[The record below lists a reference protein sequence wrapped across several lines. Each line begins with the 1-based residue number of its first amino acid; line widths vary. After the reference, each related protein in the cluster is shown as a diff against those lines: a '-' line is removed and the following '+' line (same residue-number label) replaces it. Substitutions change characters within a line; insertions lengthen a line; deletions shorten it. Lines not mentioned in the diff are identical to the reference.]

1 MLGKRTGRFHPWIEV
16 ERLRLFEVI
25 RGKLQPVVEGSLRV
39 KLGGRT
45 EYVAAE
51 GEGPV
56 RTLFMVLKDA
66 LLEEEA
72 GLGELAGYVRALSL
86 KAVRVRTF
94 YPRGTRELKARVTIT
109 LADGERSF
117 TTIGIS
123 GDLIQAVWQA
133 LLDGMEYGLYTEAE
147 RRNLVLS

>member
-1 MLGKRTGRFHPWIEV
+1 MLGKLTGCFRPWIEV
-16 ERLRLFEVI
+16 ERPRRFEVI
-25 RGKLQPVVEGSLRV
+25 RGKLQPVVEASLRV
-39 KLGGRT
+39 KLGGGP
-45 EYVAAE
+45 ECVAAE

-66 LLEEEA
+66 LLEEGA
-72 GLGELAGYVRALSL
+72 GLGELAEYERVLSL
-86 KAVRVRTF
+86 KSVPVRTF

-123 GDLIQAVWQA
+123 GDLIQA

-147 RRNLVLS
+147 RRNIVLS